1 MLKLSQ
7 HCLDPGSAGGVQ
19 QMLIFFLEFTA
30 KCRNVG
36 LRCCWKCRFWQR
48 QLMAKAMGSFVL
60 QGGFW
65 FAFKLTDCSYR
76 FERGSAAWHAI
87 IILFPYRKWLKMPCL
102 CCYLLVAGT
111 NIEAMQLQTVAVAL
125 SDLSAGSHETL
136 KMRWE
141 RLLAFLWKG
150 HVENV
155 GVWGI
160 FITYL
165 VRWSIQKKV
174 LGNFCRKDRILDFEM
189 HWKAQMWYKCKAT
202 NEFLDWDNWV
212 LWHCFPSLI
221 YGVRRARKS
230 NVQCSR
236 VLNSVVFKLDP
247 WSRGCF

>member
-1 MLKLSQ
+1 MQILTEAVDGQGNGIVCFAGWLLVCFQINWLQLQIWKGKC
-7 HCLDPGSAGGVQ
+7 CLTCYNYFIPLHKVTENAMSVLLFISSRDKYWSYAV
-19 QMLIFFLEFTA
+19 A
-30 KCRNVG
+30 N
-36 LRCCWKCRFWQR
+36 RCCCIVW
-48 QLMAKAMGSFVL
+48 
-60 QGGFW
+60 
-65 FAFKLTDCSYR
+65 
-76 FERGSAAWHAI
+76 
-87 IILFPYRKWLKMPCL
+87 
-102 CCYLLVAGT
+102 
-111 NIEAMQLQTVAVAL
+111 
-125 SDLSAGSHETL
+125 LSAGSHETL

-189 HWKAQMWYKCKAT
+189 HWKAQTWYKCKAT

-212 LWHCFPSLI
+212 LWHCVPSLI

-236 VLNSVVFKLDP
+236 VLNSVFCGV
-247 WSRGCF
+247 

>member
-1 MLKLSQ
+1 MQILTEAVDGQ
-7 HCLDPGSAGGVQ
+7 GNGIVCFAG
-19 QMLIFFLEFTA
+19 
-30 KCRNVG
+30 
-36 LRCCWKCRFWQR
+36 W
-48 QLMAKAMGSFVL
+48 
-60 QGGFW
+60 
-65 FAFKLTDCSYR
+65 
-76 FERGSAAWHAI
+76 
-87 IILFPYRKWLKMPCL
+87 
-102 CCYLLVAGT
+102 LLVCFQI
-111 NIEAMQLQTVAVAL
+111 NWLQLQIWKGKCCLTCCNYFIPLQKVTENAVSVLLFISSRDKYWSYAVANCCCCIVW
-125 SDLSAGSHETL
+125 LSAGSHETL

-212 LWHCFPSLI
+212 LWHCVPSLI

-230 NVQCSR
+230 NVQCSW